1 MDKQYNFTIH
11 YSLFTIRYSLFTIHY
26 SLFTI
31 HYSLFTIQIPD
42 ITRMGKVL
50 FLKEIL

>member
-1 MDKQYNFTIH
+1 MDKQYN
-11 YSLFTIRYSLFTIHY
+11 FTIHY

-42 ITRMGKVL
+42 IIRMGKVL